1 MGDSLTGK
9 AAIVIGGGSG
19 MGSAIAR
26 FLASQGASVVVN
38 GPGDAANGAASA
50 IAAAGGRAVASHE
63 PITQFEAA
71 ERLVEQAVAA
81 FGGLDIVVTAFP
93 GEPPESPDAQ
103 RMIFDIPEREWDAT
117 IDERLT
123 GVFNVVRHACAYM
136 RQQRAGRI
144 ITLGAP
150 AGLIE
155 GGSAGQSDIGA
166 VSSGIGGFTKVA
178 ARDVGR
184 YGVTCNCVVPAP
196 NAAPDDAAPFI
207 GYLASDF
214 AWNVNGQFFY
224 VDGNSVAVLSQPR
237 LERSIIRKE
246 GIFPFE
252 EVRELIPSMLLDAQ
266 LGEEGSA

>member
-1 MGDSLTGK
+1 M
-9 AAIVIGGGSG
+9 
-19 MGSAIAR
+19 
-26 FLASQGASVVVN
+26 LASVSSSRRW
-38 GPGDAANGAASA
+38 PLSA
-50 IAAAGGRAVASHE
+50 
-63 PITQFEAA
+63 
-71 ERLVEQAVAA
+71 
-81 FGGLDIVVTAFP
+81 GLDIVVTAFP
-93 GEPPESPDAQ
+93 PANRLRDPDAQ

-136 RQQRAGRI
+136 RQRRAGRI
-144 ITLGAP
+144 ITLGAS
-150 AGLIE
+150 AGLIG

-224 VDGNSVAVLSQPR
+224 VEGSSVAVLSQPR
-237 LERSIIRKE
+237 LERSIIREE

-252 EVRELIPSMLLDAQ
+252 EVRELIPSRLLDAE